1 MKRHCSTM
9 MILAGLSLL
18 LAVSTVL
25 AADQQAPP
33 SGADPVAVTAP
44 PQAQANSPSHQAV
57 GSLPR
62 STALSPQAASGT
74 GATLRPAPADDI
86 RDIRGPLHIPD
97 PLLWLYYAVGALL
110 ASAAAGVSWRWFKR
124 RRILRAKQAF
134 EIAFEQ
140 LEQAKSLMKPELADA
155 FSVAVS
161 DAIRTY
167 IEKRFELPVTRHTT
181 EEFMARIQAEPA
193 GGLAEYNDL
202 LHDFLGHCDLAKFAR
217 FLLTVDQ
224 MKAMHESA
232 WQFVDQTR
240 PRPEEKAAQQTME
253 APDAD
258 PAVSTVSE
266 AASRRSLPGLLQT
279 VRQRLIFKR
288 TTAAVDFG
296 AGSAV
301 AAGGR

>member
-1 MKRHCSTM
+1 MKRHCSTI
-9 MILAGLSLL
+9 MILTGLSLF

-25 AADQQAPP
+25 AADPQAPS
-33 SGADPVAVTAP
+33 SGNPVAVTASP
-44 PQAQANSPSHQAV
+44 RVQASSPSHPAV
-57 GSLPR
+57 GSLSGSP
-62 STALSPQAASGT
+62 ALSPQAAP
-74 GATLRPAPADDI
+74 GAGGTLRPAQVDDI

-97 PLLWLYYAVGALL
+97 PLLWLYYAIGALL
-110 ASAAAGVSWRWFKR
+110 ASAAAAVYWRWFSR
-124 RRILRAKQAF
+124 RRTVRAKQAF

-181 EEFMARIQAEPA
+181 EEFMVRIQAEPA
-193 GGLAEYNDL
+193 RGLAEYNDL
-202 LHDFLGHCDLAKFAR
+202 LHDFLVHCDLAKFAR
-217 FLLTVDQ
+217 FHLTVDQ
-224 MKAMHESA
+224 MKEMHESA

-240 PRPEEKAAQQTME
+240 PRPEEKAAQQASE

-266 AASRRSLPGLLQT
+266 AASRRSLPGFFQAI
-279 VRQRLIFKR
+279 RQRLIFKR

-296 AGSAV
+296 SGSAV